1 MMEPMT
7 IKVVLADDHPIVR
20 SGIKNELGRS
30 GDIEVV
36 GEAADG
42 DEALRLAQAL
52 QPDVLLLDINMPGQK
67 AARVIRELQAQT
79 AHPRV
84 LILTAFSDVE
94 NVVGMLKAGA
104 TGYLL
109 KDEDPLVIAEGVR
122 AVAQG
127 LTWLSA
133 AVAASLVGQATGEQP
148 LAENDCLSER
158 ELEVLR
164 LMAQGCSN
172 GTIAAT
178 LAISEGTV
186 KNHVTN
192 LYDHLG
198 VHSRAEAVVWAWQ
211 HGVMQT
217 S

>member
-1 MMEPMT
+1 MT
-7 IKVVLADDHPIVR
+7 IRVVLADDHPVVR
-20 SGIKNELGRS
+20 SGIKNEFGQS
-30 GDIEVV
+30 VDIEVV

-67 AARVIRELQAQT
+67 AVRVIRELQAQT
-79 AHPRV
+79 PQPRI
-84 LILTAFSDVE
+84 LILTAYSDVE
-94 NVVGMLKAGA
+94 NVLGMLKAGA

-109 KDEDPLVIAEGVR
+109 KDEDPSVIAEGVR

-127 LTWLSA
+127 KTWLSA
-133 AVAASLVGQATGEQP
+133 AVAASLVAQAAGEQP
-148 LAENDCLSER
+148 LAENDALSER

-172 GTIAAT
+172 GKIADT
-178 LAISEGTV
+178 LVISEGTV

-211 HGVMQT
+211 HRVVQAA
-217 S
+217 

>member
-1 MMEPMT
+1 MT
-7 IKVVLADDHPIVR
+7 IRVVLADDHPVVR
-20 SGIKNELGRS
+20 SGIKNEFGQS
-30 GDIEVV
+30 VDIEVV

-67 AARVIRELQAQT
+67 AVRVIRELQAQT
-79 AHPRV
+79 PQPRI
-84 LILTAFSDVE
+84 LILTAYSDVE

-109 KDEDPLVIAEGVR
+109 KDEDPSVIAEGVR

-127 LTWLSA
+127 KTWLSA
-133 AVAASLVGQATGEQP
+133 AVAASLVAQAAGEQP
-148 LAENDCLSER
+148 LAENDALSER

-172 GTIAAT
+172 GKIADT
-178 LAISEGTV
+178 LVISEGTV

-211 HGVMQT
+211 HRVVQAA
-217 S
+217 

>member
-1 MMEPMT
+1 MT
-7 IKVVLADDHPIVR
+7 IKVMLADDHPIVR
-20 SGIKNELGRS
+20 AGIKNELAQAP
-30 GDIEVV
+30 DIDVV

-42 DEALRLAQAL
+42 DEALRLARDL
-52 QPDVLLLDINMPGQK
+52 QPDVLVLDINMPGQK
-67 AARVIRELQAQT
+67 AVRVIRELQAQT
-79 AHPRV
+79 TRPHI
-84 LILTAFSDVE
+84 LILTAYSDVE

-109 KDEDPLVIAEGVR
+109 KDEPPSVIADGVR

-127 LTWLSA
+127 QTWLSA
-133 AVAASLVGQATGEQP
+133 AVAASLVGQAAGEQP
-148 LAENDCLSER
+148 LAENESLSER
-158 ELEVLR
+158 EMQVLR
-164 LMAQGCSN
+164 LVAQGCSN
-172 GTIAAT
+172 AQIAAA

-186 KNHVTN
+186 KNHVTR

-211 HGVMQT
+211 HGVRQA

>member
-1 MMEPMT
+1 MT

-20 SGIKNELGRS
+20 SGIKNELGHHS
-30 GDIEVV
+30 DIEVI

-52 QPDVLLLDINMPGQK
+52 QPDVLLLDINMPGHK
-67 AARVIRELQAQT
+67 AVRVIRELQAQST
-79 AHPRV
+79 RPRF
-84 LILTAFSDVE
+84 LILTAYSDVE

-109 KDEDPLVIAEGVR
+109 KDEDPSVIADGVR

-127 LTWLSA
+127 KTWLSA
-133 AVAASLVGQATGEQP
+133 AVAASLVGQAAGEEP
-148 LAENDCLSER
+148 LAENGRLSER
-158 ELEVLR
+158 ELAVLR
-164 LMAQGCSN
+164 LMAQGYSN
-172 GTIAAT
+172 TQIAET
-178 LAISEGTV
+178 LTISEGTV

-192 LYDHLG
+192 LYDRLG

-211 HGVMQT
+211 HGVT
-217 S
+217 NAA

>member
-1 MMEPMT
+1 MT
-7 IKVVLADDHPIVR
+7 IKVVLADDHPVVR
-20 SGIKNELGRS
+20 SGIKNELS
-30 GDIEVV
+30 QSVDIEVV
-36 GEAADG
+36 GEAANG
-42 DEALRLAQAL
+42 DEALRLAREL

-67 AARVIRELQAQT
+67 AVRVIRELQAQT
-79 AHPRV
+79 TEPRI
-84 LILTAFSDVE
+84 LILTAYSDVE

-109 KDEDPLVIAEGVR
+109 KDENPSVIADGVR

-127 LTWLSA
+127 TLWLSA
-133 AVAASLVGQATGEQP
+133 AVAASLVGQATGEHP
-148 LAENDCLSER
+148 LAENDTLSDR
-158 ELEVLR
+158 ELDVLR

-172 GTIAAT
+172 GQIAEA

-186 KNHVTN
+186 KNHVTH

-198 VHSRAEAVVWAWQ
+198 VRSRAEAVVWAWQ
-211 HGVMQT
+211 HGVVQA

>member
-1 MMEPMT
+1 MT

-20 SGIKNELGRS
+20 SGIKNELAQS
-30 GDIEVV
+30 SDIEVV

-67 AARVIRELQAQT
+67 AVRVIRELQAQT
-79 AHPRV
+79 VQPRI
-84 LILTAFSDVE
+84 LILTAYSDVE
-94 NVVGMLKAGA
+94 NVVGMLNAGA
-104 TGYLL
+104 SGYLL
-109 KDEDPLVIAEGVR
+109 KDDDPSVIVEGVR

-127 LTWLSA
+127 KTWLSA
-133 AVAASLVGQATGEQP
+133 AVAASLVGQAAGEHP
-148 LAENDCLSER
+148 PAENDTLSDR

-172 GTIAAT
+172 AQIAET

-211 HGVMQT
+211 HGVMQAT
-217 S
+217 